1 MTTTSTTHTPD
12 RRGVHVRTAAARWRS
27 VQGFSLLELLLVVT
41 IMAVLTGVA
50 IGITPSVVR
59 SMKGDSIAQQL
70 NGFLRNAREQAIARR
85 RNIRVASTDS
95 NTVSSTQ
102 VDVPA
107 GTTPLGF
114 VDLEGGLE
122 FIRFDGQADTPD
134 LFGGGGPIVFSGPA
148 PHAFT
153 SEGTF
158 VDANGD
164 PSNGTLFLGRRDQ
177 PTTAVAVTIFG
188 PTAALHTW
196 RWNGTAW
203 AQ

>member
-1 MTTTSTTHTPD
+1 MLLTTTSSTHTTD
-12 RRGVHVRTAAARWRS
+12 RPGRTAAGRWRS
-27 VQGFSLLELLLVVT
+27 VRGFTLLELLLVVT
-41 IMAVLTGVA
+41 IIGVLTGVA
-50 IGITPSVVR
+50 IGITPRVVR

-85 RNIRVASTDS
+85 RNIRVAATDGD
-95 NTVSSTQ
+95 TVASTQ

-114 VDLEGGLE
+114 VDLEGGLQ
-122 FIRFDGQADTPD
+122 FIQFTGQGDTPD
-134 LFGGGGPIVFSGPA
+134 LFGAGQAIAFSGPA

-177 PTTAVAVTIFG
+177 PETAVAVTIFG

-196 RWNGTAW
+196 RWNGTRW
-203 AQ
+203 VQ